1 MKTNNYSLYKMLFGL
16 CLLGLQTQ
24 SVAQIKD
31 SIIDNS
37 VVDVVKTFKPILSD
51 AIKIPIQPNPDKP
64 ETKKPVYI
72 YDLDVQTVQI
82 APNIYTIKP
91 LSLGTS
97 LLPKLKNNYS
107 KIGFGNYNS
116 PLVEFYLNTV
126 RNKQMRAGIFYK
138 HISANGNENE
148 TNFSNNTLHGNFNY
162 FKSNQRYTV
171 DAYYHR
177 NRVQL
182 YGRPDSFEF
191 NADQGKIVYNLIDV
205 KAGASNTPKDSASF
219 SHQTQVHYYSY
230 SNQAK
235 QQENNLGIYTTLTKS
250 FEQLPVA
257 LQAGFRMN
265 QYDSAGTAYNRRFFY
280 LNPEIKLEENNYYLK
295 AGFNTFFETDSTD
308 SKGYFFPKAE
318 AGFQI
323 IPKMFEVFGGLTGNV
338 QVNTFRSITTENPF
352 IQNPIQS
359 NTVHKLELYGG
370 FKGQLSPQC
379 GFHIQS
385 SSSQLENNLYFI
397 YRAQDSLKLTD
408 PSAGSQIA
416 VYDGTKGTLT
426 QLQIHV
432 YYQKGEKW
440 RINMSTFINNYKMD
454 KLTDAF
460 GRAEFE
466 SKLNIWYNIAD
477 KIYTKFDLFYIG
489 ERAFGSNTISN
500 LTPVKRGLMNAY
512 TDVNL
517 GFEYRYKKHISTFLQ
532 LNNLTNNNYQ
542 RWAAYTNYR
551 FNLMAGFTFTF

>member
-1 MKTNNYSLYKMLFGL
+1 MLFGL
-16 CLLGLQTQ
+16 CLVGLQIQ
-24 SVAQIKD
+24 SLAQVKD
-31 SIIDNS
+31 SIIGNS

-64 ETKKPVYI
+64 EIKKPVYT
-72 YDLDVQTVQI
+72 YDMTVKTI
-82 APNIYTIKP
+82 PIEPNIYTIKP

-138 HISANGNENE
+138 HLSANGNENL
-148 TNFSNNTLHGNFNY
+148 TNFSNNTLHGNLSY
-162 FKSNQRYTV
+162 FKSNQQFGV

-182 YGRPDSFEF
+182 YGRPDSMGF
-191 NADQGKIVYNLIDV
+191 NEEDGKIVYDLIDV
-205 KAGASNTPKDSASF
+205 KANASNVAKDSASF
-219 SHQTQVHYYSY
+219 THLTQVHFYSY

-235 QQENNLGIYTTLTKS
+235 QKENNIGIYTTLRKS
-250 FEQLPVA
+250 FEQLPVE

-265 QYDSAGTAYNRRFFY
+265 QFDSAGTAYNRRFFY
-280 LNPEIKLEENNYYLK
+280 LNPEIRLEEDNYYLK
-295 AGFNTFFETDSTD
+295 AGFNTFFVTDSSA
-308 SKGYFFPKAE
+308 SKGHFFPKAE
-318 AGFQI
+318 AGFHI
-323 IPKMFEVFGGLTGNV
+323 IPKKFEVFAGLTGNV
-338 QVNTFRSITTENPF
+338 QVNTYRTITSENPF
-352 IQNPIQS
+352 VQNPVQN
-359 NTVHKLELYGG
+359 NTVNKLELYGG

-397 YRAQDSLKLTD
+397 YRALDSLKTTD
-408 PSAGSQIA
+408 ASAGSQIA

-432 YYQKGEKW
+432 YYQNGEKW
-440 RINMSTFINNYKMD
+440 RVNLSTLINNYKMD
-454 KLTDAF
+454 KLSDAF
-460 GRAEFE
+460 GRPEFE

-489 ERAFGSNTISN
+489 ERAFGYNTISN
-500 LTPVKRGLMNAY
+500 LTPKKSGMMNAY